1 MVEQHIVCRK
11 VITVKVCEL
20 QLILKSVK
28 NYSALSQLG
37 VLVAENCQTLKLF
50 SYLVPV
56 IAKLVLHEQPVT
68 FSTTGTKYDAVK
80 HLLEKKNV
88 QKHNILSS
96 VCNIRVTS
104 S

>member
-1 MVEQHIVCRK
+1 MVHQHIVFCK
-11 VITVKVCEL
+11 VITLKVCEL

-37 VLVAENCQTLKLF
+37 VLAAENCRTLKPF

-68 FSTTGTKYDAVK
+68 FSTTGTKHDAVK
-80 HLLEKKNV
+80 HLLEKKKV
-88 QKHNILSS
+88 QKH
-96 VCNIRVTS
+96 
-104 S
+104 

>member
-1 MVEQHIVCRK
+1 MVEQHIVFRK

-37 VLVAENCQTLKLF
+37 IPVAENCRTLKLY
-50 SYLVPV
+50 SYLLPV

-68 FSTTGTKYDAVK
+68 FSTTGIKYDAVK

-88 QKHNILSS
+88 QNHWIF
-96 VCNIRVTS
+96 
-104 S
+104 